1 MIAEMEE
8 EVDGAISGMALTT
21 KRTQEFVQKHGGM
34 KWCCVILMLT
44 GLLAFLFFLVLF
56 T

>member
-1 MIAEMEE
+1 MEE
-8 EVDGAISGMALTT
+8 EVDGAISGLALTT

-34 KWCCVILMLT
+34 KWCCVILLLT
-44 GLLAFLFFLVLF
+44 GVLAFLFFLVLM